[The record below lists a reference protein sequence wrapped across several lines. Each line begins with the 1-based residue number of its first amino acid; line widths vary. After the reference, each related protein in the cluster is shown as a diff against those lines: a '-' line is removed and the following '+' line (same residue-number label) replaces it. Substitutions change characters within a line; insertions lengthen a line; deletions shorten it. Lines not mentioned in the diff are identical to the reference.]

1 MGFTT
6 DLSHDNDAEQIKE
19 TNPHCTCL
27 SAMLESAGLI
37 FCALCNVSA
46 YSEEVFGG
54 CHVLSSSLM
63 QLLTSGCLTP
73 GLLLCY

>member
-1 MGFTT
+1 MEFTI

-19 TNPHCTCL
+19 TNPACL
-27 SAMLESAGLI
+27 SAMLESVGLI
-37 FCALCNVSA
+37 FRALCNDSA